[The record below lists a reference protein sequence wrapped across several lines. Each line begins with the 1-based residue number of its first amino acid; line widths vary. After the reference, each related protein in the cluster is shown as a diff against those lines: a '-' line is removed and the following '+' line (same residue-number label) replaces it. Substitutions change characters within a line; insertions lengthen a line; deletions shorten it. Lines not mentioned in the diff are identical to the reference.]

1 MSDAG
6 FTIDL
11 DLGGNGGVDEEK
23 ISEVIGLGRA
33 PGGFFDSSRSS
44 FSPGFGTDLSQGIGS
59 FDPSSYIS
67 DFMNSP
73 FATQIRPSQRK
84 GDKKSDTPTHFP
96 TVAPAETG
104 RFGGTFGPKLK
115 KFFKKVAEI
124 HPATAGPMFAFN
136 VMKGLKNSDDPK
148 AFMQGL
154 MKNLAMR
161 KVMGNFGMSS
171 MQRSGLGSLI
181 GVAQGKQNMAQ
192 GLGSFATNAA
202 FSQMMPNIL
211 KQAHQAGGMN
221 GVYAAMAALQMA
233 RQRAQR
239 GVRSGLAGPGGGG

>member
-1 MSDAG
+1 M
-6 FTIDL
+6 ID
-11 DLGGNGGVDEEK
+11 E
-23 ISEVIGLGRA
+23 IEVTAMA
-33 PGGFFDSSRSS
+33 PGSLPFS
-44 FSPGFGTDLSQGIGS
+44 FYDVGGPNFGTDLSQGIGS
-59 FDPSSYIS
+59 FDPGKYIESY
-67 DFMNSP
+67 MNSP
-73 FATQIRPSQRK
+73 FANQVRPSQRK

-115 KFFKKVAEI
+115 GFFKKLAEI
-124 HPATAGPMFAFN
+124 HPATRSPMFAFN
-136 VMKGLKNSDDPK
+136 MIKGLKNSKDPK
-148 AFMQGL
+148 AFMGNM
-154 MKNLAMR
+154 MKKLAMR

-171 MQRSGLGSLI
+171 MQRQGIGSLMN
-181 GVAQGKQNMAQ
+181 VAQGNQNWQQ
-192 GLGSFATNAA
+192 GLGGFATNAA

>member
-1 MSDAG
+1 M
-6 FTIDL
+6 IDEIQVTAMRPGSL
-11 DLGGNGGVDEEK
+11 PFSFYDVGGPN
-23 ISEVIGLGRA
+23 
-33 PGGFFDSSRSS
+33 
-44 FSPGFGTDLSQGIGS
+44 FGTDLSQGIGS
-59 FDPSSYIS
+59 FDPGKYIESY
-67 DFMNSP
+67 MNSP
-73 FATQIRPSQRK
+73 FANQVRPSQRK
-84 GDKKSDTPTHFP
+84 GDKNKTNESQFPSTPAGGAP
-96 TVAPAETG
+96 AGGAPAETG

-233 RQRAQR
+233 RRRAQQ

>member
-1 MSDAG
+1 MSDAA
-6 FTIDL
+6 FDIDL
-11 DLGGNGGVDEEK
+11 DLSGGGGVDEEK

-84 GDKKSDTPTHFP
+84 GDKNKANESQFP
-96 TVAPAETG
+96 SAPAGDAPAETG

-192 GLGSFATNAA
+192 GLGSFATIGRWTKVIGQDKYN
-202 FSQMMPNIL
+202 NIIL
-211 KQAHQAGGMN
+211 
-221 GVYAAMAALQMA
+221 
-233 RQRAQR
+233 
-239 GVRSGLAGPGGGG
+239 

>member
-1 MSDAG
+1 M
-6 FTIDL
+6 IDEVEVRAMAPNANNPNFSFY
-11 DLGGNGGVDEEK
+11 DIGGP
-23 ISEVIGLGRA
+23 S
-33 PGGFFDSSRSS
+33 
-44 FSPGFGTDLSQGIGS
+44 FGTDLSQGIGS
-59 FDPSSYIS
+59 FDPGKYIESY
-67 DFMNSP
+67 MNSP
-73 FATQIRPSQRK
+73 VATQVKEKYKESK
-84 GDKKSDTPTHFP
+84 APTHFP

-104 RFGGTFGPKLK
+104 PRGGTFGPKLK
-115 KFFKKVAEI
+115 KFFKKLAEI

-154 MKNLAMR
+154 MKKLAMR
-161 KVMGNFGMSS
+161 KMMGNFGMSS

-181 GVAQGKQNMAQ
+181 GVAQGRQNWQQ
-192 GLGSFATNAA
+192 GLGGFATNAA

-233 RQRAQR
+233 RQRAQQ
-239 GVRSGLAGPGGGG
+239 GVSRGLAGPGGGG